1 MIEEI
6 YSYVH
11 VNRDLFEL
19 FWEEIMDRNIKVSDK
34 IQKGVLLTSWTR
46 TADRNFIK
54 RVFAYLN
61 ISLSDEKFLKNYP
74 LK

>member
-46 TADRNFIK
+46 TADRNFIN

-61 ISLSDEKFLKNYP
+61 ISVNDEKFLKNYP

>member
-1 MIEEI
+1 
-6 YSYVH
+6 
-11 VNRDLFEL
+11 
-19 FWEEIMDRNIKVSDK
+19 MDRNIKVSDK

-46 TADRNFIK
+46 TADRNFIN

-61 ISLSDEKFLKNYP
+61 ISVNDEKFLKNYP